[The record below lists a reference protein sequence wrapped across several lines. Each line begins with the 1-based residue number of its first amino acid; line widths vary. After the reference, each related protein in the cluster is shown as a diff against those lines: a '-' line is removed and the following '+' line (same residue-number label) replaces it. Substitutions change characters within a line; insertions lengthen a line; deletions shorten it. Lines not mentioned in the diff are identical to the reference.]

1 MELFIDP
8 DADRSVTR
16 QLYEQ
21 IRDAILSGRL
31 GPGER
36 LTPSR
41 AVSAELGIARSTVTD
56 AYESLAAEGYIE
68 GRAGG
73 GTVVAGGHGSY
84 PRSPPP
90 GALAPTPRSA
100 ALRRYDDDPQAE
112 AAFDLR
118 PGRVDPRL
126 FPAVVWRRCVL
137 SGLRRVSAQY
147 GDPAGTFDL
156 RAALS
161 RWLAS
166 SRGITLTPEQMVVT
180 AGTGHAIDL
189 VARVLLSPG
198 DVAGVEEPGYPPV
211 RELLRS
217 HGVDAVGVPVDEH
230 GIVVDAIPPA
240 ARLVYVTPSHQY
252 PLGVVLSRRRRLEL
266 LHWAGRHGAAIV
278 EDDYDSE
285 FRHTTRPLEP
295 LHRLDRD
302 GRVIYVGTFSKILS
316 PALRMGFLA
325 APVTLVPAIVAVRQA
340 IDWCPPPATQ
350 EALTGFVDGG
360 HLGRHLR
367 RVRAAYT
374 PRFHRVYRELL
385 DRLPA
390 DYRPLQTHAG
400 LHLAVV
406 GPDTASQD
414 DPAHALLRH
423 GILVASLRRSYQNP
437 GPVTGF
443 LVGFGALPTE
453 QTAAAVDALATGIT
467 ALTGR

>member
-8 DADRSVTR
+8 DDDRGVTR

-41 AVSAELGIARSTVTD
+41 AVAAELGIARSTVTD
-56 AYESLAAEGYIE
+56 VYGSLAAEGYIE

-73 GTVVAGGHGSY
+73 GTAVAGGHQPY
-84 PRSPPP
+84 PQSPSP

-100 ALRRYDDDPQAE
+100 ALRRYDDAPQAE
-112 AAFDLR
+112 AVFDLR
-118 PGRVDPRL
+118 PGRIDAHL
-126 FPAVVWRRCVL
+126 FPAVAWRRCVL
-137 SGLRRVSAQY
+137 SGLRQASVQY
-147 GDPAGTFDL
+147 GDPAGTADL

-166 SRGITLTPEQMVVT
+166 SRGITVTPGQVVVT
-180 AGTGHAIDL
+180 AGTGHAVDL

-198 DVAGVEEPGYPPV
+198 DVVGVEEPGYPPV

-230 GIVVDAIPPA
+230 GIVVDAIPSG

-285 FRHTTRPLEP
+285 FRHTARPLEP

-325 APVTLVPAIVAVRQA
+325 APMTLVPAVLAVRQA
-340 IDWCPPPATQ
+340 IDWCPPLAFQ
-350 EALTGFVDGG
+350 EALTVFVDGG

-374 PRFHRVYRELL
+374 PRFHRIYRELL

-390 DYRPLQTHAG
+390 GYRPLPAHAG

-406 GPDTASQD
+406 GPGAASQD
-414 DPAHALLRH
+414 DPSHALTRH
-423 GILVASLRRSYQNP
+423 GVLVGSLHRTYQDP
-437 GPVTGF
+437 GSVTGF

-453 QTAAAVDALATGIT
+453 RTAAAIDALVTG
-467 ALTGR
+467 LVG